1 MKAMFENKL
10 KEIIDDHK
18 QKVMEISSD
27 SSKSRKSEEKPII
40 QLVEKYLKISDFL
53 EYILKHQD
61 IFLED

>member
-1 MKAMFENKL
+1 MFENKL